1 MQKFHARDRKLERI
15 NRKGA
20 KEKVPVEELMKFM
33 LNLFNNTSD
42 DLHKEYEKL
51 SQKDMELSDL
61 DHYIEIHTLKSYELA
76 KVGRLRK
83 TLREERREIKNN
95 IEMIETIKKFT
106 DKYNNKLITGD
117 IIQNLKE
124 QGVLRK
130 RQENPSYKYRTN
142 ILKKLEAK
150 DE

>member
-1 MQKFHARDRKLERI
+1 MI
-15 NRKGA
+15 
-20 KEKVPVEELMKFM
+20 VEELMQYM

-42 DLHKEYEKL
+42 NLHKEYEKL

-61 DHYIEIHTLKSYELA
+61 DHYLEIHTLKSYELA
-76 KVGRLRK
+76 KIGRLRK

-95 IEMIETIKKFT
+95 IEMIETVKKFT

-124 QGVLRK
+124 QGILRK
-130 RQENPSYKYRTN
+130 RQENPTYKYRTS
-142 ILKKLEAK
+142 ILERLEAK

>member
-1 MQKFHARDRKLERI
+1 MT
-15 NRKGA
+15 
-20 KEKVPVEELMKFM
+20 VEELMKYM

-51 SQKDMELSDL
+51 SQKDMKLSDL

-95 IEMIETIKKFT
+95 IDMIEIVKKFT

-124 QGVLRK
+124 QGILRK
-130 RQENPSYKYRTN
+130 RQENPTYKYRTN
-142 ILKKLEAK
+142 ILDRLEAK